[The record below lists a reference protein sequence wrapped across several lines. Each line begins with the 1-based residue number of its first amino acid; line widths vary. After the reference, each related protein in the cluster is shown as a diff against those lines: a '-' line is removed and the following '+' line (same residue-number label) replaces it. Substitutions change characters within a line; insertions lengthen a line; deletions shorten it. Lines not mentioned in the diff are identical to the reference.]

1 MGCCATEGASTQ
13 NERIA
18 GVGSEKKLIAKSAE
32 VMGSK
37 VQQEA
42 AKQAPAKDETS
53 VDRRT
58 KYKTHKPITLGYWKI
73 RGLA

>member
-42 AKQAPAKDETS
+42 AKPAPAKETA
-53 VDRRT
+53 VDRKT
-58 KYKTHKPITLGYWKI
+58 QYKSHKPITLGYWKI

>member
-18 GVGSEKKLIAKSAE
+18 GVGEDKKLIAKSAE

-37 VQQEA
+37 
-42 AKQAPAKDETS
+42 AK
-53 VDRRT
+53 
-58 KYKTHKPITLGYWKI
+58 
-73 RGLA
+73 